1 MDDCYYDSDDLDV
14 TQYSD
19 SDSEGVEMLFLD
31 PQGGSKSRE
40 AVRSSWT
47 VIDEENL
54 RAAQGKALE
63 QVTSILGC
71 STSVAR
77 AVLIQYGWDE
87 NVLFGEYTPPL
98 AT

>member
-54 RAAQGKALE
+54 RAAQKL
-63 QVTSILGC
+63 
-71 STSVAR
+71 
-77 AVLIQYGWDE
+77 AVEPMAWSLHAASP
-87 NVLFGEYTPPL
+87 V
-98 AT
+98 